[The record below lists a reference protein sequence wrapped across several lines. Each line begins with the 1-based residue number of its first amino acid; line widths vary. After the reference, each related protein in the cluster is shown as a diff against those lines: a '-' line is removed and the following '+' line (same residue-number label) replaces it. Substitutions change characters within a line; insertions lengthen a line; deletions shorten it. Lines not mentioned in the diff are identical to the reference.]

1 MGPDPRAATHA
12 FLELPSLGRQ
22 TIRIANQSG
31 DLTMSNQMNA
41 SEPKMWVESSAN
53 QIWVDP
59 EIRELNVR
67 ETFAFP
73 GVGADAGGNPFP
85 DCQLS

>member
-1 MGPDPRAATHA
+1 
-12 FLELPSLGRQ
+12 
-22 TIRIANQSG
+22 
-31 DLTMSNQMNA
+31 MSNQMNA
-41 SEPKMWVESSAN
+41 SEPKM
-53 QIWVDP
+53 WVDP

-73 GVGADAGGNPFP
+73 GVGADVGGNPGP